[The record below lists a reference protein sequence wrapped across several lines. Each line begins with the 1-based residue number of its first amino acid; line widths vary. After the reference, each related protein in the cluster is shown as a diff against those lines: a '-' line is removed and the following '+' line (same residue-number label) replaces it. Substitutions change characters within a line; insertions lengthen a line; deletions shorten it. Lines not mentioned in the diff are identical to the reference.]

1 MKKIVKK
8 NILLVALLI
17 WVSISFGQTQQFE
30 VDGLQVIYKNVPKEI
45 VSARLFIKGGTA
57 NYSLEQSGIEDFA
70 LQLAVTGGTKNK
82 SKLEFTTS
90 LEQMSTTIAAGTNY
104 DYGQINMRCVK
115 QNWDASWD
123 LFVDAIL
130 NPAFEE
136 QQYALLKDQLIA
148 TAKQNESDPDQSLIQ
163 AAMAN
168 VFKGQN
174 YEKNPNGT
182 EQTLDALSLDQLI
195 NYYNKVMG
203 KERSFLVVVGDID
216 VDDLKKKVAGSLA
229 KLPKG
234 TMPPEESRN
243 MLSEVSNKIN
253 DRDIATN
260 YIAGVMSAPKL
271 TSKDGT
277 AMMIAM
283 SILSE
288 RYFLELR
295 TKRSLSYAP
304 YSYYDNSKITNPYNW
319 IYISTTDPKQSIQVM
334 VDEISK
340 LKKEGFSEKE
350 LVNKKQKYLTQF
362 YMGQETLSSQ
372 SQSLG
377 TNELKGGWE
386 MSEDFTERVNAVTLE
401 DINRVIDKY
410 SDVISWTY
418 LGKAD
423 MIDEEDFVQPGK
435 VPESVEVDSETK
447 N

>member
-1 MKKIVKK
+1 MKKLFKI
-8 NILLVALLI
+8 NIAILACLA
-17 WVSISFGQTQQFE
+17 WVNPTFGQTQEFD
-30 VDGLQVIYKNVPKEI
+30 VKGLKVIYKNVPKEI
-45 VSARLFIKGGTA
+45 ISARLFIQGGTA
-57 NYSLEQSGIEDFA
+57 NYSMEQSGIEDFA
-70 LQLAVTGGTKNK
+70 LQLAVSGGTKNM
-82 SKLEFTTS
+82 SKLEFSTAA
-90 LEQMSTTIAAGTNY
+90 EQMSTTVAAGTNY

-115 QNWDASWD
+115 QNWDASWN
-123 LFVDAIL
+123 LFVDAIM

-136 QQYALLKDQLIA
+136 QQYGLLKDQLIA
-148 TAKQNESDPDQSLIQ
+148 TAKQNDADPDQSLVQ

-168 VFKGQN
+168 VFEGKN

-182 EQTLDALSLDQLI
+182 VESLSSLSLEDLKS
-195 NYYNKVMG
+195 YYNSTVG

-216 VDDLKKKVAGSLA
+216 VDDLKKKVAASLA

-234 TMPPEESRN
+234 TMPSEEERN
-243 MLSEVSNKIN
+243 MLGEVTNKIN

-260 YIAGVMSAPKL
+260 YIAGVLSAPTL
-271 TSKDGT
+271 ASEDGT

-295 TKRSLSYAP
+295 SKRSLSYAP
-304 YSYYDNSKITNPYNW
+304 YSYYDNGKVTNPYNW

-340 LKKEGFSEKE
+340 LKKDGFEEKE

-377 TNELKGGWE
+377 SNELKGGWK
-386 MSEDFTERVNAVTLE
+386 MSENFTERVNAVTLE

-410 SDVISWTY
+410 TDVISWTY

-423 MIDEEDFVQPGK
+423 MVSEEDFLQPNK
-435 VPESVEVDSETK
+435 VPDDVKLNSK

>member
-1 MKKIVKK
+1 MNK
-8 NILLVALLI
+8 LLI
-17 WVSISFGQTQQFE
+17 INIAILTGLITIKPAFGQTQEFE
-30 VDGLQVIYKNVPKEI
+30 VKGLTVIYKQVPKEI
-45 VSARLFIKGGTA
+45 VSARLFIAGGTS
-57 NYSLEQSGIEDFA
+57 NYSLEQAGIEDFA
-70 LQLAVTGGTKNK
+70 LQLAVSGGTTNK
-82 SKLEFTTS
+82 SKMAFNTATEKLGTTV
-90 LEQMSTTIAAGTNY
+90 AAGTNY
-104 DYGQINMRCVK
+104 DYGQMNMVCLK
-115 QNWDASWD
+115 KNWDASWD
-123 LFVDAIL
+123 LFVDAVM

-136 QQYALLKDQLIA
+136 QQFSLLKNQLISA
-148 TAKQNESDPDQSLIQ
+148 AKQNDADPDESLTQ

-168 VFKGQN
+168 VFAGKN

-182 EQTLDALSLDQLI
+182 EESLTALSLEDLKA
-195 NYYNKVMG
+195 YYKSILG

-216 VDDLKKKVAGSLA
+216 LSDLKQKVAISLA

-234 TMPPEESRN
+234 TLPEQEERN
-243 MLSEVSNKIN
+243 MLNVVKNKIN

-260 YIAGVMSAPKL
+260 YIAGVLSAPKL
-271 TSKDGT
+271 ASDDGT

-304 YSYYDNSKITNPYNW
+304 YSYYDNGKVNNPYNW

-340 LKKEGFSEKE
+340 LKKEGFLEKE
-350 LVNKKQKYLTQF
+350 LINKKQSYLTQF
-362 YMGQETLSSQ
+362 YLGQETLASQ

-386 MSEDFTERVNAVTLE
+386 MSENFTERVNAVTLE
-401 DINRVIDKY
+401 DINRVIDEY
-410 SDVISWTY
+410 TDVINWTY

-423 MIDEEDFVQPGK
+423 MVSEQDFLQPGK
-435 VPESVEVDSETK
+435 VPDGVKMKSK
-447 N
+447 NEN

>member
-1 MKKIVKK
+1 MKNQFKINFAIIACV
-8 NILLVALLI
+8 LI
-17 WVSISFGQTQQFE
+17 ASPLFGQTQEFD
-30 VDGLQVIYKNVPKEI
+30 VKGLKVIYKSVPKEI
-45 VSARLFIKGGTA
+45 VSARLFIQGGTA
-57 NYSLEQSGIEDFA
+57 NYALEQSGIEDFA
-70 LQLAVTGGTKNK
+70 LQLAVTGGTKSKN
-82 SKLEFTTS
+82 KLEFSTA
-90 LEQMSTTIAAGTNY
+90 LEKMSTTIAAGTNY
-104 DYGQINMRCVK
+104 DYGQISLRCVK
-115 QNWDASWD
+115 QNWNQSWD
-123 LFVDAIL
+123 LFADAIL

-136 QQYALLKDQLIA
+136 QQFQLLKDQLIA
-148 TAKQNESDPDQSLIQ
+148 AAKQNDTDPDQSLLQ
-163 AAMAN
+163 EAMTN

-174 YEKNPNGT
+174 YEKNPNGSEET
-182 EQTLDALSLDQLI
+182 LSKLTLDELK
-195 NYYNKVMG
+195 NYYKNLVG
-203 KERSFLVVVGDID
+203 KDRSFLVVVGDID
-216 VDDLKKKVAGSLA
+216 VEDLKKKVSSSLA
-229 KLPKG
+229 QLPKG
-234 TMPPEESRN
+234 TLPSVEDRN
-243 MLSEVSNKIN
+243 MLSEISNKIT

-260 YIAGVMSAPKL
+260 YIAGVMSAPTL
-271 TSKDGT
+271 ASEDGT

-304 YSYYDNSKITNPYNW
+304 YSYYDNGKVSNPYNW

-340 LKKEGFSEKE
+340 LKKEGFTQKE
-350 LVNKKQKYLTQF
+350 LTNKKQKYLTQF

-386 MSEDFTERVNAVTLE
+386 MSENFTERVNAVTLE

-410 SDVISWTY
+410 TDVISWTY

-423 MIDEEDFVQPGK
+423 MVSEDDFKQPGK
-435 VPESVEVDSETK
+435 VPDDVVVDSETK

>member
-1 MKKIVKK
+1 MKKLFKI
-8 NILLVALLI
+8 NIAILACLA
-17 WVSISFGQTQQFE
+17 WVNPTFGQTQEFD
-30 VDGLQVIYKNVPKEI
+30 VKGLKVIYKNVPKEI
-45 VSARLFIKGGTA
+45 ISARLFIQGGTA
-57 NYSLEQSGIEDFA
+57 NYSMEQSGIEDFA
-70 LQLAVTGGTKNK
+70 LQLAVSGGTKNM
-82 SKLEFTTS
+82 SKLEFSTAA
-90 LEQMSTTIAAGTNY
+90 EQMSTTVAAGTNY

-115 QNWDASWD
+115 QNWDASWN
-123 LFVDAIL
+123 LFVDAIM

-136 QQYALLKDQLIA
+136 QQYGLLKDQLIA
-148 TAKQNESDPDQSLIQ
+148 TAKQNDADPDQSLVQ

-168 VFKGQN
+168 VFEGKN
-174 YEKNPNGT
+174 YEKSPNGT
-182 EQTLDALSLDQLI
+182 VESLSSLSLEDLKS
-195 NYYNKVMG
+195 YYNSTVG

-216 VDDLKKKVAGSLA
+216 VDDLKKKVAASLA

-234 TMPPEESRN
+234 TMPSEEERN
-243 MLSEVSNKIN
+243 MLGEVTNKIN

-260 YIAGVMSAPKL
+260 YIAGVLSAPTL
-271 TSKDGT
+271 ASEDGT

-295 TKRSLSYAP
+295 SKRSLSYAP
-304 YSYYDNSKITNPYNW
+304 YSYYDNGKVTNPYNW

-340 LKKEGFSEKE
+340 LKKDGFEEKE

-377 TNELKGGWE
+377 SNELKGGWE
-386 MSEDFTERVNAVTLE
+386 MSENFTERVNAVTLE

-410 SDVISWTY
+410 TDVISWTY

-423 MIDEEDFVQPGK
+423 MVSEEDFLQPNK
-435 VPESVEVDSETK
+435 VPDDVKLNSK

>member
-1 MKKIVKK
+1 MKKLLKI
-8 NILLVALLI
+8 NIAILTCLA
-17 WVSISFGQTQQFE
+17 WMNPAFGQTQEFD
-30 VDGLQVIYKNVPKEI
+30 VKGLKVIYKNVPKEI
-45 VSARLFIKGGTA
+45 VSARLFIQGGTA

-70 LQLAVTGGTKNK
+70 LQLAVSGGTRNMG
-82 SKLEFTTS
+82 KLAFSTA
-90 LEQMSTTIAAGTNY
+90 LEKMSTTIAAGTNY

-123 LFVDAIL
+123 LFVDAIM

-136 QQYALLKDQLIA
+136 QEYGLLKDQLIA
-148 TAKQNESDPDQSLIQ
+148 GAKQNEADPDQSLIQ
-163 AAMAN
+163 AAMTN
-168 VFKGQN
+168 VFQGKN
-174 YEKNPNGT
+174 YEKDPNGS
-182 EQTLDALSLDQLI
+182 EKSLSALSLDDLKG
-195 NYYNKVMG
+195 YYKDLVG

-216 VDDLKKKVAGSLA
+216 VADLKRKVAASLA

-234 TMPPEESRN
+234 TLPPQEERN
-243 MLSEVSNKIN
+243 MLGEVTNKIN

-260 YIAGVMSAPKL
+260 YIAGVMSAPTL
-271 TSKDGT
+271 ASNDGT

-304 YSYYDNSKITNPYNW
+304 YSYYDNGKVTNPYNW

-340 LKKEGFSEKE
+340 LKKEGFQEKE
-350 LVNKKQKYLTQF
+350 LINKKQSYLTQF
-362 YMGQETLSSQ
+362 YMGQETLASQ

-377 TNELKGGWE
+377 SNELKGGWE
-386 MSEDFTERVNAVTLE
+386 MSEGFTDRVNSVTLD

-410 SDVISWTY
+410 TDVINWTY

-423 MIDEEDFVQPGK
+423 MVNEEDFLQPGK
-435 VPESVEVDSETK
+435 VPDAVKMDTEE

>member
-1 MKKIVKK
+1 MKTIIKL
-8 NILLVALLI
+8 NIAMLAFLI
-17 WVSISFGQTQQFE
+17 WVSPTFGQTKEFD
-30 VDGLQVIYKNVPKEI
+30 VKGLKVIYKHVPKEI
-45 VSARLFIKGGTA
+45 VSARLFISGGTA

-70 LQLAVTGGTKNK
+70 LQMVVTGGTTNLNK
-82 SKLEFTTS
+82 LAYTTALER
-90 LEQMSTTIAAGTNY
+90 MSTTVAAGTNY
-104 DYGQINMRCVK
+104 DYGQINMTCVK

-123 LFVDAIL
+123 LFVDAIM
-130 NPAFEE
+130 NPAFDA
-136 QQYALLKDQLIA
+136 QQYQLLKDQLIA
-148 TAKQNESDPDQSLIQ
+148 AAKQNDADPDESLTQ

-168 VFKGQN
+168 VFKGKN
-174 YEKNPNGT
+174 YEKNPSGT
-182 EQTLDALSLDQLI
+182 AASLEKLSLDDLKA
-195 NYYNKVMG
+195 YYKKIQG
-203 KERSFLVVVGDID
+203 KDRSFLVIVGDLNEED
-216 VDDLKKKVAGSLA
+216 VKKKVAASLA

-234 TMPPEESRN
+234 TMPPKEERN
-243 MLSEVSNKIN
+243 MLSEMSNKIN

-260 YIAGVMSAPKL
+260 YIAGVMSAPTL
-271 TSKDGT
+271 ASEDGT

-288 RYFLELR
+288 RYFVELR

-304 YSYYDNSKITNPYNW
+304 YSYYDNSKVTNPYNW

-340 LKKEGFSEKE
+340 LKKEGFDEKE
-350 LVNKKQKYLTQF
+350 LINKKQSYLTQY

-377 TNELKGGWE
+377 SNELKGGWE
-386 MSEDFTERVNAVTLE
+386 MSEDFTERVNAVTLD

-423 MIDEEDFVQPGK
+423 MVKEEDFLQPGK
-435 VPESVEVDSETK
+435 VPDPVKMESDK

>member
-1 MKKIVKK
+1 
-8 NILLVALLI
+8 
-17 WVSISFGQTQQFE
+17 
-30 VDGLQVIYKNVPKEI
+30 
-45 VSARLFIKGGTA
+45 
-57 NYSLEQSGIEDFA
+57 SGIEDFA
-70 LQLAVTGGTKNK
+70 LQLAVSGGTKNM
-82 SKLEFTTS
+82 SKLEFSTAA
-90 LEQMSTTIAAGTNY
+90 EQMSTTVAAGTNY

-115 QNWDASWD
+115 QNWDASWN
-123 LFVDAIL
+123 LFVDAIM

-136 QQYALLKDQLIA
+136 QQYGLLKDQLIA
-148 TAKQNESDPDQSLIQ
+148 TAKQNDADPDQSLVQ

-168 VFKGQN
+168 VFEGKN

-182 EQTLDALSLDQLI
+182 VESLSSLSLEDLKS
-195 NYYNKVMG
+195 YYNSTVG

-216 VDDLKKKVAGSLA
+216 VDDLKKKVAASLA

-234 TMPPEESRN
+234 TMPSEEERN
-243 MLSEVSNKIN
+243 MLGEVTNKIN

-260 YIAGVMSAPKL
+260 YIAGVLSAPTL
-271 TSKDGT
+271 ASEDGT

-295 TKRSLSYAP
+295 SKRSLSYAP
-304 YSYYDNSKITNPYNW
+304 YSYYDNGKVTNPYNW

-340 LKKEGFSEKE
+340 LKKDGFEEKE

-377 TNELKGGWE
+377 SNELKGGWK
-386 MSEDFTERVNAVTLE
+386 MSENFTERVNAVTLE
-401 DINRVIDKY
+401 DINRVIDK
-410 SDVISWTY
+410 
-418 LGKAD
+418 
-423 MIDEEDFVQPGK
+423 
-435 VPESVEVDSETK
+435 
-447 N
+447 

>member
-1 MKKIVKK
+1 MKKLFKI
-8 NILLVALLI
+8 NIAILACLA
-17 WVSISFGQTQQFE
+17 WVNPTFGQTQEFD
-30 VDGLQVIYKNVPKEI
+30 VKGLKVIYKNVPKEI
-45 VSARLFIKGGTA
+45 ISARLFVQGGTA
-57 NYSLEQSGIEDFA
+57 NYSMEQSGIEDFA
-70 LQLAVTGGTKNK
+70 LQLAVSGGTKNM
-82 SKLEFTTS
+82 SKLEFSTAA
-90 LEQMSTTIAAGTNY
+90 EQMSTTVAAGTNY

-115 QNWDASWD
+115 QNWDASWN
-123 LFVDAIL
+123 LFVDAIM

-136 QQYALLKDQLIA
+136 QQYGLLKDQLIA
-148 TAKQNESDPDQSLIQ
+148 TAKQNDADPDQSLVQ

-168 VFKGQN
+168 VFEGKN

-182 EQTLDALSLDQLI
+182 VESLSSLSLEDLKS
-195 NYYNKVMG
+195 YYNSTVG

-216 VDDLKKKVAGSLA
+216 VDDLKKKVAASLA

-234 TMPPEESRN
+234 TMPSEEERN
-243 MLSEVSNKIN
+243 MLGEVTNKIN

-260 YIAGVMSAPKL
+260 YIAGVLSAPTL
-271 TSKDGT
+271 ASEDGT

-295 TKRSLSYAP
+295 SKRSLSYAP
-304 YSYYDNSKITNPYNW
+304 YSYYDNGKVTNPYNW

-340 LKKEGFSEKE
+340 LKKDGFEEKE

-377 TNELKGGWE
+377 SNELKGGWE
-386 MSEDFTERVNAVTLE
+386 MSENFTERVNAVTLE

-410 SDVISWTY
+410 TDVISWTY

-423 MIDEEDFVQPGK
+423 MVSEEDFLQPNK
-435 VPESVEVDSETK
+435 VPDDVKLNSK

>member
-1 MKKIVKK
+1 MK
-8 NILLVALLI
+8 NIMKFNIALLAF
-17 WVSISFGQTQQFE
+17 FGLMSPTFAQTQEFD
-30 VDGLQVIYKNVPKEI
+30 VKGLKVIYKSVPKEI
-45 VSARLFIKGGTA
+45 VSARLFISGGTA

-70 LQLAVTGGTKNK
+70 LQLAVTGGTTNMD
-82 SKLEFTTS
+82 KLAYSTA
-90 LEQMSTTIAAGTNY
+90 LEQMSTTVAAGTNY

-123 LFVDAIL
+123 LFVDAIM
-130 NPAFEE
+130 NPVFDD
-136 QQYALLKDQLIA
+136 QQYQLLKDQLISA
-148 TAKQNESDPDQSLIQ
+148 AKQNDADPDQSLTQ

-168 VFKGQN
+168 VFKGKN

-182 EQTLDALSLDQLI
+182 AASLETLSLEDLKS
-195 NYYNKVMG
+195 YYKKILG
-203 KERSFLVVVGDID
+203 KDRSFLVIVGDLD
-216 VDDLKKKVAGSLA
+216 VADLKKKIGASLA

-234 TMPPEESRN
+234 TLPPAEERN
-243 MLSEVSNKIN
+243 MLGEISNKIN

-260 YIAGVMSAPKL
+260 YIAGVMSAPTL
-271 TSKDGT
+271 SSEDGT

-288 RYFLELR
+288 RYFVELR

-304 YSYYDNSKITNPYNW
+304 YSYYDNGKVTNPYNW

-340 LKKEGFSEKE
+340 LKKEGFDEKE
-350 LVNKKQKYLTQF
+350 LINKKQSYLTQF

-377 TNELKGGWE
+377 SNELKGGWE
-386 MSEDFTERVNAVTLE
+386 MSEDFTERVNAVSLE

-410 SDVISWTY
+410 TDVISWTY

-423 MIDEEDFVQPGK
+423 MVKEEDFLQPGK
-435 VPESVEVDSETK
+435 VPDSVKMESEE

>member
-1 MKKIVKK
+1 MKNQFKI
-8 NILLVALLI
+8 NFAIIACILIASPL
-17 WVSISFGQTQQFE
+17 FGQTQEFD
-30 VDGLQVIYKNVPKEI
+30 VKGLKVIYKSVPKEI
-45 VSARLFIKGGTA
+45 VSARLFIQGGTA

-70 LQLAVTGGTKNK
+70 LQLAVTGGTKSKN
-82 SKLEFTTS
+82 KLEFSTA
-90 LEQMSTTIAAGTNY
+90 LEKMSTTIAAGTNY
-104 DYGQINMRCVK
+104 DYGQISLRCVK
-115 QNWDASWD
+115 QNWDQSWD
-123 LFVDAIL
+123 LFADAIL

-136 QQYALLKDQLIA
+136 QQFQLLKDQLIA
-148 TAKQNESDPDQSLIQ
+148 AAKQNETDPDQSLLQ
-163 AAMAN
+163 EAMTN

-174 YEKNPNGT
+174 YEKNPNGS
-182 EQTLDALSLDQLI
+182 EETLSKLTLEELK
-195 NYYNKVMG
+195 NYYKNLVG
-203 KERSFLVVVGDID
+203 KDRSFLVVVGDID
-216 VDDLKKKVAGSLA
+216 VENLKKKVSSSLA
-229 KLPKG
+229 QLPKG
-234 TMPPEESRN
+234 TLPSVEDRN
-243 MLSEVSNKIN
+243 MLSEISNKIT

-260 YIAGVMSAPKL
+260 YIAGVMSAPTL
-271 TSKDGT
+271 ASEDGT

-304 YSYYDNSKITNPYNW
+304 YSYYDNGKVSNPYNW

-340 LKKEGFSEKE
+340 LKKEGFTQKE
-350 LVNKKQKYLTQF
+350 LTNKKQKYLTQF

-386 MSEDFTERVNAVTLE
+386 MSENFTERVNAVTLE

-410 SDVISWTY
+410 TDVISWTY

-423 MIDEEDFVQPGK
+423 MVSEDDFKQPGK
-435 VPESVEVDSETK
+435 VPDDVVVDSETK